1 LLQKD
6 IVHLRQTSYRS
17 MSANLEKAKRALE
30 KLNRN
35 DRLNA
40 FKSNVKQ
47 KANHNLTEDDMLISD
62 ELVSASG
69 QKKRLETIT
78 DNTGKNFTLLKSN
91 GGIKELAHFQGNIE
105 NFAGMSMIPTGVIG
119 PVRVVGTVADGDFY
133 VPMATSQGSLVATY
147 NRGAKVSRLAGGIS
161 SICLTEGIQRCPV
174 FIFHDISEVMSFLL
188 WVLDQQI
195 IFRKLTAE
203 QSRHAEYQQ
212 MSTDIEG
219 NSVTLSLEFNTG
231 DAAGHNI
238 ITFCADAICKYII
251 DKSPVKPHTW
261 YIESGLSGEK
271 MATVNSFLGVRGK
284 KVTAEVII
292 PSKLIQEHL
301 KVSVNQIEDFWK
313 TAMIG
318 TMQSGAVGSQGHFA
332 NAIAALFIACGQDAA
347 CIPEASVGVGRFE
360 KNSDGDLYA
369 SVTLPNLVVGTIGG
383 GTHMPTQR
391 ECLEMMDCLGAGK
404 SRKLAEIIAAVVLGG
419 ELSIS
424 AAKAAGHYAKAH
436 KDLGRKK

>member
-1 LLQKD
+1 
-6 IVHLRQTSYRS
+6 

-35 DRLNA
+35 NRLSA

-47 KANHNLTEDDMLISD
+47 KGNAVLSD
-62 ELVSASG
+62 EDIIKSDEVVSASG

-78 DNTGKNFTLLKSN
+78 DKTGKNFALLKSN
-91 GGIKELAHFQGNIE
+91 GGVKELAHFQGNIE
-105 NFAGMSMIPTGVIG
+105 NFIGMSMIPTGVIG

-133 VPMATSQGSLVATY
+133 VPMATSQGSLVASY
-147 NRGAKVSRLAGGIS
+147 NRGAKVCRLAGGVS

-174 FIFHDISEVMSFLL
+174 FIFNDISEVMEFLL
-188 WVLDQQI
+188 WVLDQQVM
-195 IFRKLTAE
+195 FRKLTAE

-212 MSTDIEG
+212 MNTDIEG
-219 NSVTLSLEFNTG
+219 NSVTLSFEFITG

-238 ITFCADAICKYII
+238 ITFCADAICRYIEE
-251 DKSPVKPHTW
+251 KSPVKPVTW

-292 PSKLIQEHL
+292 PSKMVEENL
-301 KVSVNQIEDFWK
+301 KASVSQIEDYWK
-313 TAMIG
+313 TALIG
-318 TMQSGAVGSQGHFA
+318 SIQSGSIGAQGHFA
-332 NAIAALFIACGQDAA
+332 NAIAAIFIACGQDAA
-347 CIPEASVGVGRFE
+347 CISEAAVGVGRFE
-360 KNSDGDLYA
+360 KNNDGDLYA
-369 SVTLPNLVVGTIGG
+369 CITMPNLVVGTVGG

-391 ECLEMMDCLGAGK
+391 ECLEMMDCSGAGK

-419 ELSIS
+419 EISIN
-424 AAKAAGHYAKAH
+424 AALAAGHYARANKN
-436 KDLGRKK
+436 LGRKK

>member
-1 LLQKD
+1 
-6 IVHLRQTSYRS
+6 

-35 DRLNA
+35 NRLSA

-47 KANHNLTEDDMLISD
+47 KGNAVLSD
-62 ELVSASG
+62 EDIIKSDEVVSATG
-69 QKKRLETIT
+69 QKKRLDTIT
-78 DNTGKNFTLLKSN
+78 EKTGKNFALLKSN
-91 GGIKELAHFQGNIE
+91 GGVKELAHFQGNIE
-105 NFAGMSMIPTGVIG
+105 NFIGMSMIPTGVIG

-133 VPMATSQGSLVATY
+133 VPMATSQGSLVASY
-147 NRGAKVSRLAGGIS
+147 NRGAKVCRLAGGVS

-174 FIFHDISEVMSFLL
+174 FIFNDISEVMEFLL
-188 WVLDQQI
+188 WVLDQQVM
-195 IFRKLTAE
+195 FRKLTAE

-212 MSTDIEG
+212 MNTDIEG
-219 NSVTLSLEFNTG
+219 NSVTLSFEFITG

-238 ITFCADAICKYII
+238 ITFCADAICRYIEE
-251 DKSPVKPHTW
+251 KSPVKPVTW

-292 PSKLIQEHL
+292 PAKMVEENL
-301 KVSVNQIEDFWK
+301 KVSVSQIEDYWK
-313 TAMIG
+313 TALIG
-318 TMQSGAVGSQGHFA
+318 SIQSGAIGAQGHFA
-332 NAIAALFIACGQDAA
+332 NAIAAIFIACGQDAA
-347 CIPEASVGVGRFE
+347 CISEAAVGVGRFE
-360 KNSDGDLYA
+360 KNNGGDLYA
-369 SVTLPNLVVGTIGG
+369 CITMPNLVVGTVGG

-419 ELSIS
+419 ELSIN
-424 AAKAAGHYAKAH
+424 AALAAGHYARANKN
-436 KDLGRKK
+436 LGRKK